1 MKAKKSL
8 GQHFL
13 TDTSIAQDIVNAL
26 FFKQDSKKIDCLEIG
41 PGQGVLTNF
50 LLKKDEY
57 NLKVAE
63 IDSEAIEYLKINI
76 PKVADKII
84 EGDILKLNFSKHFK
98 APLLVIGNLP
108 YNITGPIFFKLLENK
123 EMIQQAVVMIQ
134 KEVAQRIV
142 SPPGSKV
149 YGILSVLLQTFF
161 KTEMLFTVGPEL
173 FNPPPKV
180 YSSVIRLTKLE
191 KQPAI
196 SDFKR
201 YKNIVKAAFNQRRKT
216 LRNAI
221 KFYDT
226 TQIDKSLLAKRAE
239 QLSVKNYLYL
249 YEKLK

>member
-13 TDTSIAQDIVNAL
+13 TDSSIAQNIVNAL
-26 FFKQDSKKIDCLEIG
+26 SFKQDNKKTDCLEIG
-41 PGQGVLTNF
+41 PGQGVLTNY
-50 LLKKDEY
+50 LLEKDEY

-63 IDSEAIEYLKINI
+63 IDREAIEYLKLNI
-76 PKVADKII
+76 PKIADKII
-84 EGDILKLNFSKHFK
+84 EGDILKLDFTKYFK
-98 APLLVIGNLP
+98 APMLVIGNLP

-134 KEVAQRIV
+134 KEVAERIV

-161 KTEMLFTVGPEL
+161 KTEMLFTVGPQL

-180 YSSVIRLTKLE
+180 HSSVIRLTKLE
-191 KQPAI
+191 KQPNIA
-196 SDFKR
+196 DFNR

-226 TQIDKSLLAKRAE
+226 SQIDQSMLSKRAE
-239 QLSVKNYLYL
+239 QLDVKDYVYL